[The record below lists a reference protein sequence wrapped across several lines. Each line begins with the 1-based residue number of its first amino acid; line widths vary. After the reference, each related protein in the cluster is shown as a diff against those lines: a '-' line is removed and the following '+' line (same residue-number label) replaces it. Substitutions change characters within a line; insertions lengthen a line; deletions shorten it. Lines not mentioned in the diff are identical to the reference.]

1 MDYSKILKDL
11 DEATSFDLYRLVS
24 ALEDEME
31 SVQRIK
37 KVRSGLRIGQTIT
50 WFKKDTHKL
59 VESKILK
66 LNKTRCLVRNLVD
79 EKKWNITYASI
90 NTEDEAVDINMNQKY
105 GVKKSELR
113 VGDLVTYVS
122 RDNLQ
127 VFGTVVK
134 LNPKTAGIKTVCG
147 EEWRVPY
154 SLMKK
159 VIEIE
164 GEIIHTKF
172 IEDIIFKID
181 REK

>member
-24 ALEDEME
+24 ALEDEMD
-31 SVQRIK
+31 SAQRIK

-50 WFKKDTHKL
+50 WFDRDTHQL

-66 LNKTRCLVRNLVD
+66 LNKTRCLVRNSGDGV
-79 EKKWNITYASI
+79 KWNITYASI
-90 NTEDEAVDINMNQKY
+90 NTDDVSVEINMNQKY

-113 VGDLVTYVS
+113 VGDSVTYVS

-134 LNPKTAGIKTVCG
+134 LNPKTAGIKTVDG
-147 EEWRVPY
+147 VNWRVSY
-154 SLMKK
+154 GFLKK
-159 VIEIE
+159 IVDIE

-172 IEDIIFKID
+172 IEGI
-181 REK
+181 